1 LRGGEGDCGGGGE
14 MISILDSDDLE
25 EYNSEYLENILNE
38 KVEDYKEIKRRIKE
52 YVEIVLPHLLKNL
65 LNWTQKFNKAL
76 SFFLLM

>member
-1 LRGGEGDCGGGGE
+1 

>member
-1 LRGGEGDCGGGGE
+1 

-52 YVEIVLPHLLKNL
+52 YVEIVLPHLFKESAQLEVVSN
-65 LNWTQKFNKAL
+65 
-76 SFFLLM
+76 